1 LSNSAEISPTPVP
14 PEALALPDAG
24 VRLFAVLNR
33 RWSPHLL
40 YLLARR
46 PARFSELQ
54 RAVPGI
60 SATSLNDRL
69 RDLIDAGLVT
79 RHTFPSPPLS
89 SSYEVTPAG
98 ALVGAHLN
106 RMLDAILAD
115 LHR

>member
-1 LSNSAEISPTPVP
+1 MSHGPVP
-14 PEALALPDAG
+14 PDPLELPDSG

-33 RWSPHLL
+33 RWTPHLL

-54 RAVPGI
+54 RAIPGI

-79 RHTFPSPPLS
+79 RHTFPGRSLS

-98 ALVGAHLN
+98 QLVGAHLN

-115 LHR
+115 LHG